1 MVFFDGLMGFNGI
14 LWWFNG
20 IYWDF
25 MVECDFMVVQWDLI
39 AFYGGFN
46 VI

>member
-1 MVFFDGLMGFNGI
+1 
-14 LWWFNG
+14 
-20 IYWDF
+20 

-46 VI
+46 VILWWFNVILWWFNGI